1 MTDLLITALNTSA
14 TDKVLT
20 LYRAVAAHG
29 GGLARKAEEISRDYV
44 FGFLERAQT
53 DGITRAVWAADGT
66 IAAEIHADRMEPRQF
81 HHVLTDLT
89 IAVHPEWQGKG
100 LGSRLFKVLIDHAPK
115 LSPPIT
121 RIELVAREGNT
132 AAIQLYQRLGF
143 KIEGRFTKR
152 VRLADGTVEDDIA
165 MALLL

>member
-1 MTDLLITALNTSA
+1 MTALLVTALNTSA
-14 TDKVLT
+14 TDNVLT

-29 GGLARKAEEISRDYV
+29 GGLARQPDEISRDYV
-44 FGFLERAQT
+44 FAFLERAQT
-53 DGITRAVWAADGT
+53 DGITRAVWAVDGS
-66 IAAEIHADRMEPRQF
+66 IAAEIHADRMGPRQF

-89 IAVHPEWQGKG
+89 IAVHPDWQGEG
-100 LGSRLFKVLIDHAPK
+100 LGSRLFKELIDDAPK

-121 RIELVAREGNT
+121 RIELMVHEGNA
-132 AAIQLYQRLGF
+132 AAIQLYRRLGF

-152 VRLADGTVEDDIA
+152 VRLPDGTIEDDIA